1 MIIYNVTS
9 QVAPEILEIWMEWM
23 EKYHLPRVLA
33 TNYFEDISIFKVS
46 MDQPSDPTFA
56 VQYKANSNQALKE
69 YLDKDAPFHKDE
81 IHQKFGEQVLFFET
95 YLELVSKQA

>member
-9 QVAPEILEIWMEWM
+9 QVTPEIEKIWIEWM
-23 EKYHLPRVLA
+23 EKCHLPKVFA
-33 TNYFEDISIFKVS
+33 TNYFEDISILKVS

-69 YLDKDAPFHKDE
+69 YLDKDAPFHKNE
-81 IHQKFGEQVLFFET
+81 IRQKFGEQVLFFET
-95 YLELVSKQA
+95 YLELVSKLV